1 MARYISIWI
10 VYMTRLKF
18 IVMQWV
24 RYFSPVA
31 WVLASII
38 FINRLSAMVK
48 LFMALY
54 LRQVLDLPIEW
65 VGWMLSGYGAGLL
78 LGALAGGILS
88 DFFPTARLTVLLLSA
103 CSIALAS
110 LGFVID
116 VYLLAGLL
124 VMGGIF
130 DGAVR
135 TLHQRLIMEYC
146 EVSDRQRTQ
155 ALNRV
160 AANLGMAVAGLM
172 GGMLAQ
178 IDFRWLFFISAIFM
192 VVGLVWFA
200 RTILH
205 RAVQVYASTS
215 SSNGQQSP
223 YEKREF
229 RWLLVAT
236 IFLGLAFEPVYSML
250 GNYLADYYQFGT
262 NVIGW
267 QFALNALLIVALQ
280 VPISHWTEHWGVR
293 QQILTGCVLLACGF
307 GMLPFGSGL
316 FFVSLSTILWTLG
329 EILFLPALNILV
341 MQFAQSGKS
350 GQYFGIFS
358 MCWSGSALVS
368 PTLGGQIYGM
378 FGGHSIWVITSLLAL
393 FSIPF
398 VYLAVRFEPRGAQG
412 LVVPHSVGPKGSTKR

>member
-78 LGALAGGILS
+78 LGSLAGGILS

-205 RAVQVYASTS
+205 RAVQVYASTP

-223 YEKREF
+223 YKKREF

-398 VYLAVRFEPRGAQG
+398 VYLAVRFEPRGA
-412 LVVPHSVGPKGSTKR
+412 

>member
-1 MARYISIWI
+1 
-10 VYMTRLKF
+10 MTRLKF

-78 LGALAGGILS
+78 LGSLAGGILS

-205 RAVQVYASTS
+205 RAVQVYASTP

-223 YEKREF
+223 YKKREF

-398 VYLAVRFEPRGAQG
+398 VYLAVRFEPRGA
-412 LVVPHSVGPKGSTKR
+412 

>member
-1 MARYISIWI
+1 
-10 VYMTRLKF
+10 MTRLKL
-18 IVMQWV
+18 IMTRWA

-38 FINRLSAMVK
+38 FINRVSAMVK

-78 LGALAGGILS
+78 LGSLAGGILS

-110 LGFVID
+110 LGVVID

-124 VMGGIF
+124 VLGGIF

-205 RAVQVYASTS
+205 RAVRVYASTPS
-215 SSNGQQSP
+215 NNGQQSP
-223 YEKREF
+223 RNKQDF
-229 RWLLVAT
+229 RWLMVAT

-267 QFALNALLIVALQ
+267 QFALNALLIVVLQ
-280 VPISHWTEHWGVR
+280 VPISHWTEHWGAR
-293 QQILTGCVLLACGF
+293 QQILTGCLLLACGL

-378 FGGHSIWVITSLLAL
+378 FGGHGIWMITSLLAL

-398 VYLAVRFEPRGAQG
+398 VYLAVRFEPRDAEG
-412 LVVPHSVGPKGSTKR
+412 LVVPHSVGPVGTTKR

>member
-1 MARYISIWI
+1 
-10 VYMTRLKF
+10 
-18 IVMQWV
+18 
-24 RYFSPVA
+24 
-31 WVLASII
+31 
-38 FINRLSAMVK
+38 MVK

-78 LGALAGGILS
+78 LGSLAGGILS

-205 RAVQVYASTS
+205 RAVQVYASTP

-223 YEKREF
+223 YKKREF

-398 VYLAVRFEPRGAQG
+398 VYLAVRFEPRGA
-412 LVVPHSVGPKGSTKR
+412 